1 MFVTRAHIRKTK
13 IMTKTLLFTVLTVT
27 GSVMCASEADACGRG
42 SCCAATTAC
51 AAPSCAA
58 PAGGTVVPADP
69 HAGMNMSQTNRG
81 STYQSFSYEPGT
93 SRPRVAAPAMRQSAP
108 SFYDT
113 IRGDRK
119 ARGIYYP
126 Y

>member
-1 MFVTRAHIRKTK
+1 MSKT
-13 IMTKTLLFTVLTVT
+13 ILLTLLSVT
-27 GSVMCASEADACGRG
+27 GSALCATETFACGRG
-42 SCCAATTAC
+42 SCCAATASC
-51 AAPSCAA
+51 AAPACAA
-58 PAGGTVVPADP
+58 PAGGAAPADS
-69 HAGMNMSQTNRG
+69 HAGMNMTNRG

-93 SRPRVAAPAMRQSAP
+93 SRVGVAAPMMRRSAP

-119 ARGIYYP
+119 ARGINYP